1 MSKKLWQ
8 PSLLEKRNSNLFA
21 FENYILKKLKIK
33 FNGNYKNLLNWSIKN
48 SPEFWSRFWDFTKIK
63 GTKSKQ
69 KIRKSKIFYKNLFL
83 PGSKLN
89 FGENLLSKNNQE
101 KAVTFISEN
110 GYREERSWRQLNL
123 NTCKILK
130 FLRKINIKKG
140 DRVAAYMPNTIE
152 TVEAFIATTS
162 LGSIW
167 SSCSPDFGSKGVIE
181 RFSQINPKV
190 LFITDQYFY
199 NGKKIDVLKKLPEIL
214 KSIPS
219 IKSVVISNYPGK
231 KFIKNKNKNKLKKI
245 NLFKWNKL
253 IQTNDEKINFKRFD
267 FETELVILY
276 SSGTTG
282 KPKCICHR
290 SGGVLIQH
298 MKEHQLHCNIKEN
311 DNVFYFTTCGWMMWN
326 WLVSS
331 LASKASIV
339 LFDGS
344 PMFKSSDLLLKIA
357 QREKIT
363 LFGISAK
370 YVDALRKF
378 KPKLKYKFKLN
389 KLRTICSTGSPLSE
403 ESFKYVYKHIKKN
416 VHLSSISG
424 GTDIVSCFVLGNLYQ
439 PVNIGEIQN
448 NGLALDVD
456 VLSDKGKSLKNS
468 KGELVCKNPFPS
480 MPLKFWNDKNDIK
493 FKNAYFNRFKNI
505 WHHGDYAE
513 IKNNGGYIIHG
524 RSDTTLNPGGVRL
537 GTAEIYSEVEK
548 FKEIKE
554 SIVVGQS
561 WDNDVRI
568 LLFIVMSKNY
578 LLTAKLINKIK
589 LQIKKNVSPRHV
601 PNKIIVVKDIPR
613 TKSGKIVELAVKSKI
628 EGSEIKNIEALA
640 NPEAL
645 EQFNNLK
652 ELSN

>member
-8 PSLLEKRNSNLFA
+8 PSLIVKKNSNLFA
-21 FENYILKKLKIK
+21 FENYISKKLKIK
-33 FNGNYKNLLNWSIKN
+33 FNRNYKKLLNWSIKN
-48 SPEFWSRFWDFTKIK
+48 SPEFWSRFWDFSKIK
-63 GTKSKQ
+63 GIKSNK
-69 KIRKSKIFYKNLFL
+69 KFRKSKTFYKNLFL
-83 PGSKLN
+83 PGSRLN
-89 FGENLLSKNNQE
+89 FGENLLSKNNNE

-110 GYREERSWRQLNL
+110 GFREERSWRQLNL
-123 NTCKILK
+123 NTNKISK
-130 FLRKINIKKG
+130 FLKKINIKKG

-162 LGSIW
+162 LGGIW

-199 NGKKIDVLKKLPEIL
+199 NGKKIDILNRLPEIL
-214 KSIPS
+214 KLIPS

-231 KFIKNKNKNKLKKI
+231 KFIKNKNKFKKI
-245 NLFKWNKL
+245 NLFKWNEL
-253 IQTNDEKINFKRFD
+253 MQTNAEKIDFKRFD
-267 FETELVILY
+267 FETELAILY

-344 PMFKSSDLLLKIA
+344 PMFRSSDLLLKIA
-357 QREKIT
+357 QRKKIT

-493 FKNAYFNRFKNI
+493 LKSAYFNRFKNI

-513 IKNNGGYIIHG
+513 IKNSGGYIIHG

-568 LLFIVMSKNY
+568 VLFIVMSKNY
-578 LLTAKLINKIK
+578 SLTAELINKIK
-589 LQIKKNVSPRHV
+589 LQIKKNASPRHV
-601 PNKIIVVKDIPR
+601 PSKIIVVKDIPR

-628 EGSEIKNIEALA
+628 EGSQIKNIEALA

>member
-8 PSLLEKRNSNLFA
+8 PSLIVKKNSNLFA
-21 FENYILKKLKIK
+21 FENYISKKLKIK
-33 FNGNYKNLLNWSIKN
+33 FNRNYKKLLNWSIKN
-48 SPEFWSRFWDFTKIK
+48 SPEFWSRFWDFSKIK
-63 GTKSKQ
+63 GFKSNKNF
-69 KIRKSKIFYKNLFL
+69 RKSKTFYKNLFL
-83 PGSKLN
+83 PGSRLN
-89 FGENLLSKNNQE
+89 FGENLLSKNNNE

-110 GYREERSWRQLNL
+110 GFREERSWRQLNL
-123 NTCKILK
+123 NTNKISK
-130 FLRKINIKKG
+130 FLKKINIKKG

-162 LGSIW
+162 LGGIW

-199 NGKKIDVLKKLPEIL
+199 NGKKIDILNRLPEIL
-214 KSIPS
+214 KLIPS

-231 KFIKNKNKNKLKKI
+231 KFIKNKYKFKKI
-245 NLFKWNKL
+245 NLFKWNEL
-253 IQTNDEKINFKRFD
+253 MQTNVEKIDFEKFD
-267 FETELVILY
+267 FETELAILY

-331 LASKASIV
+331 LASRASIV

-344 PMFKSSDLLLKIA
+344 PMFKSADLLLKIA

-493 FKNAYFNRFKNI
+493 FKSAYFNRFKNI

-513 IKNNGGYIIHG
+513 IKNSGGYIIHG

-568 LLFIVMSKNY
+568 VLFIVMSKNY
-578 LLTAKLINKIK
+578 SLTAELINKIK
-589 LQIKKNVSPRHV
+589 LQIKKNASPRHV
-601 PNKIIVVKDIPR
+601 PSKIIVVKDIPR

-628 EGSEIKNIEALA
+628 EGSQIKNIEALA